1 MGSIGSFCVIGLA
14 WVASVLLQLAVR
26 GVVPW
31 LTVPAAVAV
40 LAGDVLWVWRTHHRR
55 TPAEG
60 WEALRTRAGFS
71 RSAVR
76 AARRAGL
83 DPDAV
88 LEHALSSPP
97 EWRAVV
103 EEQVIDLA
111 ARRPEDRAAPTTGYG
126 TERAG

>member
-1 MGSIGSFCVIGLA
+1 MGSLGYFCVIGLA
-14 WVASVLLQLAVR
+14 WVASLLLQLAVQ

-31 LTVPAAVAV
+31 LMVPAAVAV

-55 TPAEG
+55 RPAEG
-60 WEALRTRAGFS
+60 WEVLRTRAGLS

-83 DPDAV
+83 DPDAL

-97 EWRAVV
+97 EWRGVI

-111 ARRPEDRAAPTTGYG
+111 ARRPEDHAGPTTGYG